1 MHYFFCIIES
11 ALRERKKRRPKSKQ
25 ASSVQEASRHSDVT
39 PSVSIGK
46 SEEAARETRLCTQN
60 VGIFY
65 FPILFCLSLFPL
77 LSLYSLLFFILAKE
91 VPMSSG
97 GILLQIDTP
106 TVTKKRYNNGQRI
119 TPLVFYGSPHG
130 VPPKRPVRLLRL
142 LHEIHLDLTEQN
154 RLRYQVHSCNPTPCL
169 FLHVMI
175 LY

>member
-11 ALRERKKRRPKSKQ
+11 ALRERKKSRRKSKQ

-60 VGIFY
+60 VGI
-65 FPILFCLSLFPL
+65 FCLSLFPL

-142 LHEIHLDLTEQN
+142 LHEIRLDLTEQN
-154 RLRYQVHSCNPTPCL
+154 RLRYRVHSCNPTCL